1 MKSPSK
7 LTARTALAAA
17 CAALLSAGV
26 AMASSHREAP
36 NITKYPKVDNTDVYL
51 FRSYETGRSGY
62 VTILANFQP
71 GQNPYDGPYYYKMDE
86 NARYNILIDN
96 NGDANPD
103 LVFQFRFRNDSR
115 NIALPIGGQTIAV
128 PQNNVGPFM
137 SSSDPDLNIV
147 ESYNVQVHQGSA
159 TSWATN
165 LATGKQTFVK
175 PTDNIGS
182 KSIADY
188 AKYSNQYIS
197 RIGYTGC
204 AGEGRVFVGQRKEG
218 FAVNVGKIFDLVH
231 LNPLGPTDG
240 GRNDLADKNVT
251 TIALELPI
259 ACLTSGSD
267 PVIGAWSTASLP
279 NSSGTMTQVSRLSA
293 PLVNEVVIGLKDK
306 DHFNASAPKNDAQFA
321 KYVTNP
327 TLPALIQALF
337 PSVKAPTKFPRTDLV
352 AAFLMG
358 VPGLNQPAHVTP
370 SEMMRLNTSI
380 APKTASNQKSLGV
393 LAGDTAGFPNGRRPG
408 DDVVDIELRVAMGAL
423 LPKAD
428 APSGGLPFTDGADVR
443 ATEFRNTFPYLNTPL
458 GGGD

>member
-1 MKSPSK
+1 MKVSSLK
-7 LTARTALAAA
+7 KTALAAA
-17 CAALLSAGV
+17 CVTLLFGGAAL
-26 AMASSHREAP
+26 ASSHREAP
-36 NITKYPKVDNTDVYL
+36 AITKTPKVDNTDVYL
-51 FRSYETGRSGY
+51 FRSYEWNRSGY

-71 GQNPYDGPYYYKMDE
+71 GENPYDGPYYYKMDE

-96 NGDANPD
+96 NGDAQPD

-115 NIALPIGGQTIAV
+115 DIALPIGGKTVAV
-128 PQNNVGPFM
+128 PLNNVGPFS
-137 SSSDPDLNIV
+137 SSSDPTLNVV
-147 ESYNVQVHQGSA
+147 ESYNVQTYRGSA

-175 PTDNIGS
+175 PSDNIGS
-182 KSIADY
+182 KSIPDY
-188 AKYSNQYIS
+188 NRYANQYIS
-197 RIGYTGC
+197 RIGFAGC

-231 LNPLGPTDG
+231 LNPLGPTNG
-240 GRNDLADKNVT
+240 GRNDLANKNVT

-259 ACLTSGSD
+259 SCVTSGSD

-279 NSSGTMTQVSRLSA
+279 NSYGTMTQVSRLSA
-293 PLVNEVVIGLKDK
+293 PLVNEVFIGLKDK
-306 DHFNASAPKNDAQFA
+306 DAFNASAPRNDAHFA
-321 KYVTNP
+321 TYVTNP

-337 PSVKAPTKFPRTDLV
+337 PSAKAPTKFPRTDLV
-352 AAFLMG
+352 AAFLTG
-358 VPGLNQPAHVTP
+358 VPGLNQPAKVTA

-428 APSGGLPFTDGADVR
+428 APAGALPFTDGADVR

-458 GGGD
+458 SGGD

>member
-1 MKSPSK
+1 MKRVMKS
-7 LTARTALAAA
+7 TALAAA
-17 CAALLSAGV
+17 CATLLTAGV

-36 NITKYPKVDNTDVYL
+36 GITKTPKVDNTDVYL
-51 FRSYETGRSGY
+51 FRSYETNRSGY

-71 GQNPYDGPYYYKMDE
+71 DQDPGGGPYYYKMDE
-86 NARYNILIDN
+86 NARYNILVDN
-96 NGDANPD
+96 NGDAQPD
-103 LVFQFRFRNDSR
+103 LVFQFRFRNDAR
-115 NIALPIGGQTIAV
+115 NLALPIGGQTIAV
-128 PQNNVGPFM
+128 PQNNIGSIM

-147 ESYNVQVHQGSA
+147 ESYNVQVYRGAS

-165 LATGKQTFVK
+165 LATGKQTFIK

-182 KSIADY
+182 KSIPDY
-188 AKYSNQYIS
+188 AKYANQYIS
-197 RIGYTGC
+197 RIGVSGC

-231 LNPLGPTDG
+231 LNPLGPTNG

-259 ACLTSGSD
+259 ACLTRGGD

-279 NSSGTMTQVSRLSA
+279 NSHGTMTQVSRLSA
-293 PLVNEVVIGLKDK
+293 PLVNEVFIGLKDK
-306 DHFNASAPKNDAQFA
+306 DHFNASEPKNDAQFA

-327 TLPALIQALF
+327 TLPALLQALF
-337 PSVKAPTKFPRTDLV
+337 PTVKAPTKFPRTDLV
-352 AAFLMG
+352 AAFLTG

-370 SEMMRLNTSI
+370 AEMMRLNTSI
-380 APKTASNQKSLGV
+380 APKTASNQSSLGV
-393 LAGDTAGFPNGRRPG
+393 LGGDTAGFPNGRRPG
-408 DDVVDIELRVAMGAL
+408 DDVVDIELRVGMGAL

-428 APSGGLPFTDGADVR
+428 APSGALPFTDGADVR
-443 ATEFRNTFPYLNTPL
+443 ATEFRNTFPYLNTPM